1 MSLSIAFRASS
12 SGDFSLTVSAV
23 SHVLI
28 WSLVALALRSG
39 AGEMRQGYIPEALEL
54 LDFFLKFGFIFVL
67 EKEEERRGWF
77 RREEDGRSGRGVEPC
92 GLVYWRSGISAIC
105 LRILLYLHLP
115 TGDMRRGTGGI
126 IGGYATH
133 RYLF

>member
-1 MSLSIAFRASS
+1 
-12 SGDFSLTVSAV
+12 
-23 SHVLI
+23 
-28 WSLVALALRSG
+28 
-39 AGEMRQGYIPEALEL
+39 MRQGIPEALEL

-67 EKEEERRGWF
+67 EKEEVRSGWF

-92 GLVYWRSGISAIC
+92 GLVYWQSGISAIC

-126 IGGYATH
+126 IEGNATH

>member
-67 EKEEERRGWF
+67 EKEEERRGVVQT
-77 RREEDGRSGRGVEPC
+77 RGGR
-92 GLVYWRSGISAIC
+92 
-105 LRILLYLHLP
+105 
-115 TGDMRRGTGGI
+115 
-126 IGGYATH
+126 
-133 RYLF
+133 